1 MAAGMS
7 QINLSKK
14 DVEDFKLWVPN
25 FKEQTKIANLLI
37 NFDLIEKN
45 KNKKIS
51 YLLNLK
57 KFLLQSLFL

>member
-37 NFDLIEKN
+37 NFDLI
-45 KNKKIS
+45 
-51 YLLNLK
+51 
-57 KFLLQSLFL
+57 